1 MFVIIMLTAPRP
13 ALTKASLSLFIW
25 EFAQPFIKKHKQRGT
40 DKFNISSVY

>member
-25 EFAQPFIKKHKQRGT
+25 EFAQPFIKSINRGAQINLT
-40 DKFNISSVY
+40 